1 MRIRIYF
8 VRHAEAQTNSNPL
21 FVGGEDNLTEIGSQQ
36 ASLLGKRFI
45 DIPVEAIYSS
55 KILRAQLT
63 AKEIEKVI
71 GVKSTTLEYLK
82 ERKGSYST
90 DKVFNAHE
98 SFEEL
103 KSRLEETKKFLENL
117 SQKHVVVVSHAIFI
131 KSMAAYLMLGNQLTE
146 DLLLKMESVLTMNN
160 VAISMFVY
168 NQEKSKWHMESWN
181 DQVHL
186 S

>member
-21 FVGGEDNLTEIGSQQ
+21 FVGGEDNLTEIGSRQ
-36 ASLLGKRFI
+36 ASLLAKLFG
-45 DIPVEAIYSS
+45 DIPVGAIFSS
-55 KILRAQLT
+55 KVLRAQLT
-63 AKEIEKVI
+63 AEEIEKVV
-71 GVKSTTLEYLK
+71 GVKPITLEYLK
-82 ERKGSYST
+82 ERRGSYSAN
-90 DKVFNAHE
+90 KVFVNAE

-103 KSRLEETKKFLENL
+103 KSRLEEVKKFLENS
-117 SQKHVVVVSHAIFI
+117 SQNHVVVVSHAIFI
-131 KSMAAYLMLGNQLTE
+131 KSLVSYIMAGELLTG
-146 DLLLKMESVLTMNN
+146 DLLLKMESALTVDNAAVSKFM
-160 VAISMFVY
+160 Y